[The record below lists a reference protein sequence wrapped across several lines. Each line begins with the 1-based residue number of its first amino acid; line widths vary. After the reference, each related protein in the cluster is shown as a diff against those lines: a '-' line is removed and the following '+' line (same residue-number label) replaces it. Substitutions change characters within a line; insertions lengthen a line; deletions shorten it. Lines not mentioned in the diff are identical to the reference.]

1 MMLEAEKIMTLTVQ
15 CAPCYEVKENLE
27 GYLRVIPIV
36 GGTFDGKLKGKI
48 ISGGADWNTEKK
60 DGVSHVV
67 AKYMIQTEDGCY
79 ISVENVGVIHWEDD
93 AVIKTVPRFS
103 TSMDS
108 KYKWLNYGVYVGG
121 LKVLADNQVEI
132 TVYALK

>member
-60 DGVSHVV
+60 DGVSYVA
-67 AKYMIQTEDGCY
+67 AKYMIQTDDGCY
-79 ISVENVGVIHWEDD
+79 ISVENVGMIHWEDD
-93 AVIKTVPRFS
+93 AVIKTTPRFS
-103 TSMDS
+103 TSMEG
-108 KYKWLNYGVYVGG
+108 KYKWLNYGVYAGG
-121 LKVLADNQVEI
+121 LRVLEDNLVEI